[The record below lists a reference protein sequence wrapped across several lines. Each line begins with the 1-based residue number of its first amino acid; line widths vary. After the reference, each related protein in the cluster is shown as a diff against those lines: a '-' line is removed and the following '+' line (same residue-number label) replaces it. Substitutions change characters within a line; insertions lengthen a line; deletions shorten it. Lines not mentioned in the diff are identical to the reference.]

1 MEICIK
7 NVEIGKGKPKI
18 VIPIMGKTYQDLEA
32 ELIFLKDQVFDIIEW
47 RVDFLENLEIK
58 NIKNILCKIED
69 VFGHIPLIFTIRSF
83 EEGGNKEIGEEQYLK
98 IIDNVLDFG
107 KIDIID
113 FELSKMEKLK
123 RAIEKARKSNIKII
137 ASTHNFKF
145 TPPKSTILEI
155 FEKGSKF
162 GADIQ
167 KVAFMPINF
176 NDVISVM
183 DATYNSVMEKS
194 LIVVGISMG
203 QLGIISRISGEYSKS
218 ALTFAKGKYESAPG
232 QLDAK
237 LVKQIIDDI

>member
-18 VIPIMGKTYQDLEA
+18 VIPIMGKTYKEIEA
-32 ELIFLKDQVFDIIEW
+32 ELLFLKDQPFDIIEW
-47 RVDFLENLEIK
+47 RVDFLENLEIE
-58 NIKNILCKIED
+58 NIENILCKIED

-83 EEGGNKEIGEEQYLK
+83 EEGGNKEIAEEQYLK
-98 IIDNVLDFG
+98 IIDNILDFG

-123 RAIEKARKSNIKII
+123 IYIEKARKLNIKII

-145 TPPKSTILEI
+145 TPPKLKILEI

-162 GADIQ
+162 GAHIQ

-176 NDVISVM
+176 KDVISVM
-183 DATYNSVMEKS
+183 DATYNAAIES

-237 LVKQIIDDI
+237 LVKQIIDNM

>member
-18 VIPIMGKTYQDLEA
+18 VIPIIGKTYQEIEA
-32 ELIFLKDQVFDIIEW
+32 ELLFLKNQPFDIIEW
-47 RVDFLENLEIK
+47 RVDFLENLEIE
-58 NIKNILCKIED
+58 NIENILCKIED

-83 EEGGNKEIGEEQYLK
+83 EEGGNKEIAEEQYLK
-98 IIDNVLDFG
+98 IIDNILDFG

-123 RAIEKARKSNIKII
+123 RSIEKARKFNIKII

-145 TPPKSTILEI
+145 TPPKLKILEI

-162 GADIQ
+162 GAHIQ

-183 DATYNSVMEKS
+183 DATYNAAIES

-237 LVKQIIDDI
+237 IVKQIIDNI

>member
-18 VIPIMGKTYQDLEA
+18 VIPIMGKTYQEIEA
-32 ELIFLKDQVFDIIEW
+32 ELLFLKNQPFDIIEW
-47 RVDFLENLEIK
+47 RVDFLENLEIE
-58 NIKNILCKIED
+58 NIENILCKIED

-83 EEGGNKEIGEEQYLK
+83 EEGGNKEIAEEQYLK
-98 IIDNVLDFG
+98 IIDNILDFG

-123 RAIEKARKSNIKII
+123 RSIEKARKFNIKII

-145 TPPKSTILEI
+145 TPPKLKILEI

-162 GADIQ
+162 GAHIQ

-183 DATYNSVMEKS
+183 DATYNAAIES

-237 LVKQIIDDI
+237 IVKQIIDNI